1 MVPIKYFISRGH
13 LSQFSKNCVS
23 SIDDR
28 FKIIY
33 KFADVLNKLKKKTI
47 RKKNGPSILP
57 WVIPLLIN

>member
-13 LSQFSKNCVS
+13 LSQSSKNCVS

-33 KFADVLNKLKKKTI
+33 KFAFE
-47 RKKNGPSILP
+47 
-57 WVIPLLIN
+57 